1 MTRMWLMAAAVFA
14 VAAIVAV
21 AGCGSGDETADTPD
35 PALSG
40 RWVLTGLAVDGTVR
54 PLPDGV
60 SADITFDGGR
70 ANGRG
75 PVNTFSGT
83 YTSGGDGALVFG
95 PLARTEMAGTPR
107 QNALEDAFFAGL
119 EATRSFAIA
128 DGELSL
134 RDEGGNTILTF
145 AATTPSIVGD
155 WTVTGYNN
163 GREAVVSVQAAGV
176 ITADF
181 ADDGS
186 LSGSAGVNRYR
197 TTYETGPASAGTLG
211 IRVSEPVATTR
222 MAGDE
227 ALIRQE
233 AEYLAVLASARTV
246 TFQGSDVTLRTADD
260 AIAVTMTPR

>member
-1 MTRMWLMAAAVFA
+1 MWLMFAAVLA
-14 VAAIVAV
+14 VAAIAAV
-21 AGCGSGDETADTPD
+21 AGCGNGDDATSDTPD

-70 ANGRG
+70 VNGRG

-83 YTSGGDGALVFG
+83 YTSGGDGTLAFG

-134 RDEGGNTILTF
+134 RDEGGDTLLTF
-145 AATTPSIVGD
+145 AAATASVVGD

-163 GREAVVSVQAAGV
+163 GREAVVSVQAGSV

-181 ADDGS
+181 AEDGS
-186 LSGSAGVNRYR
+186 LSGSAGVNRYS
-197 TTYETGPASAGTLG
+197 TTYETEPASAGTLE
-211 IRVSEPVATTR
+211 IRVDGPIGATM

-227 ALIRQE
+227 ALMRQE
-233 AEYLAVLASARTV
+233 EEFLAALASARTV